1 MAGLE
6 SSTCRTRVGLTAML
20 ALPCLGWGQVS
31 LQPDTTTLQ
40 WGERVQLTANWLLT
54 LEELN
59 AGVADSA
66 AWPAWADTTAG
77 GLEVLAESG
86 LDTLPSP
93 VGAAGD
99 VVLQKSWLVTSWD
112 SGFVV
117 VPPVAF
123 GPHTTQPFMLEVVT
137 PSLEPDAQPQP
148 AQGIVVFEWTLW
160 EQIVRSWPWWA
171 GTLLVLALAFA
182 AWTWRSRRNATL
194 DEGASH
200 PADTTPARPP
210 HEVALEALD
219 RLIAS
224 KAWQRGEAKEVQA
237 EASLVI
243 RRYLEGQFD
252 MRAAEK
258 TTDEVVAMLGA
269 SRVPSG
275 WHDRLARALAQAD
288 MVKFAKGEL
297 PDLTHLGTL
306 EAYRAFVIETQPR
319 HEDA

>member
-1 MAGLE
+1 M
-6 SSTCRTRVGLTAML
+6 
-20 ALPCLGWGQVS
+20 
-31 LQPDTTTLQ
+31 
-40 WGERVQLTANWLLT
+40 
-54 LEELN
+54 
-59 AGVADSA
+59 
-66 AWPAWADTTAG
+66 
-77 GLEVLAESG
+77 
-86 LDTLPSP
+86 
-93 VGAAGD
+93 GAAGD

-137 PSLEPDAQPQP
+137 PNLEPEAQPQP

-160 EQIVRSWPWWA
+160 EQIARTWPWWA
-171 GTLLVLALAFA
+171 GTLLVLALAFV
-182 AWTWRSRRNATL
+182 AWKWGWRRNAAL

-200 PADTTPARPP
+200 PTDKTPARPP

-258 TTDEVVAMLGA
+258 TTDEVVAMLGI
-269 SRVPSG
+269 PGPNG
-275 WHDRLARALAQAD
+275 WHDRLARALGQAD

-306 EAYRAFVIETQPR
+306 EAYRAFVIETQPQP
-319 HEDA
+319 

>member
-6 SSTCRTRVGLTAML
+6 SSTCRTHVGLTAML

-77 GLEVLAESG
+77 GLEVLAESD

-112 SGFVV
+112 FGFVV

-123 GPHTTQPFMLEVVT
+123 GPHTTQPFMLEIVT
-137 PSLEPDAQPQP
+137 PNLEPEAQPQP

-160 EQIVRSWPWWA
+160 EQIVRNWPWWA
-171 GTLLVLALAFA
+171 GTLLVLALAFV

-200 PADTTPARPP
+200 STDTTPARPP

-219 RLIAS
+219 RLIAN

-243 RRYLEGQFD
+243 RRYLEGQFN